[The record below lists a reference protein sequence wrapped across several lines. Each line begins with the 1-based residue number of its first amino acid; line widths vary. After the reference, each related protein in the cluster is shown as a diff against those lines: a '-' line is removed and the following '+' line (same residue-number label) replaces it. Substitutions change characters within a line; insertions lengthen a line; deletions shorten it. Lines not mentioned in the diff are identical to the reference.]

1 MLSDHFTVWSFG
13 TDIVALTKCREEGN
27 VVVRDVSCWGRTVPD
42 AIIPSVAVL
51 DERIFISRLES
62 SFDIV
67 ERNLKPAWQDSE

>member
-42 AIIPSVAVL
+42 AVIPSVAVL
-51 DERIFISRLES
+51 DECILISRLES
-62 SFDIV
+62 PFDKV
-67 ERNLKPAWQDSE
+67 EGSLKTARYDSE